1 MRYTALALCLITA
14 APLAAQDTPDQG
26 VIAEFLQ
33 TRLSGAGRS
42 VEIFGFEGA
51 LSSKATIERLTIA
64 DDTGVWL
71 TAEGLILD
79 WNRGALLRGSV
90 DISDLSATRIEVTRR
105 PITSPDTALP
115 TAEATPFALPDLPVS
130 IEVDRLL
137 INQLSLGA
145 DILGQ
150 SVLAQLEGTT
160 ALTGGAGQ
168 ATLSLRRLDGKTG
181 TILLNGQYD
190 NATTALSV
198 DLSMSESAD
207 GIAANMLGLPD
218 KPSVD
223 FGITATGTLSNLA
236 ATIDLDTDGADRVA
250 GTLDLNTDE
259 LGTASFAADVIGDIS
274 TLVVPEYR
282 PFFGTDTAI
291 VARGT
296 RTASGILSLEQFDI
310 TSAQL
315 SLAGAVD
322 LDAEGWPE
330 RIDITGR
337 IAGDGPVTL
346 PFGDA
351 ITVEGATVEAQFD
364 AALSPDWTAQITAT
378 NTNAPTIAIGDL
390 GLTAQGRIAPDAS
403 AFDGAITLTAQ
414 GIDWR
419 DELVADAVGDSLS
432 GRFDIDFTAGTPL
445 HLRDIALTGPDTTLT
460 GSMTVDTAAQEPKVT
475 LDLTAAAGNLSRFAG
490 VIGQPIAGDADIQLV
505 GQVQPLSGQFD
516 LNLTAAAETLTT
528 GYAQVD
534 AFTIDGAD
542 IRGRFTRDTQG
553 SRIEGLRAATG
564 GATLSGDIAL
574 TSGDSHAQITAD
586 ISDLTRVDPS
596 LAGDAALTLTATRQ
610 GTGAFDAVLD
620 IVAAQDRAAIT
631 AVSTDGEN
639 TTLQA
644 NVEVAEL
651 GRFNGVTGQSLGGQ
665 IAAEIIGTFHLT
677 DYIGQFDVTANSR
690 DLKAGIDTLDTLLVG
705 NGRLSA
711 TVATGADQLGLR
723 DLTLAFPRL
732 SGSANAAIEGG
743 SGQGSFDLRIADIAV
758 IAPDFSG
765 PLSATGSAQMA
776 NDGTIAFD
784 ANATGPGGF
793 SVVSAGTVIEGAV
806 ALRGSGSAPLGL
818 LNDIV
823 APRRLGGMARFNL
836 SLDGALALS
845 NLAGQITLDGGT
857 LSAPTLNQSLNDVV
871 ANIGL
876 SNGTAQ
882 IDATANSAGGGQIA
896 LVGGLGLA
904 TFDADMRITANRLG
918 LRDPSLYQTTLNA
931 DATING
937 PITGGALIAGQIT
950 LNDTE
955 VRVPSSDISTLGTL
969 PDVTHINAESAV
981 LQTLDRAG
989 LLETTA
995 ATGGRSR
1002 PFALNLTVSAPS
1014 RIFVRGRGLDA
1025 ELGGQLNIGGDTAN
1039 VITTGQFELIRGRL
1053 DILQQRFDLT
1063 EGSAIIQGDLI
1074 PTLNLAAETETE
1086 TGTIVTIALTG
1097 PADSPEVTF
1106 SSSPELPQDE
1116 VLAQL
1121 LFGRDISSISAI
1133 QAIQLANAV
1142 NTLAGRGG
1150 DGLISDIRRAIDV
1163 DDLDI
1168 TTDDTGNAAVRAGK
1182 YIGEN
1187 VYTDVTVTTDGQT
1200 EINLNLDLTDDVTAK
1215 GSFGADGE
1223 TSLGIFFERDY

>member
-1 MRYTALALCLITA
+1 MRHTALALCLITA

-71 TAEGLILD
+71 TAEGLTLD
-79 WNRGALLRGSV
+79 WNRAALLRGEV
-90 DISDLSATRIEVTRR
+90 DISDLSATRIDVSRR
-105 PITSPDTALP
+105 PVTSADTALP

-137 INQLSLGA
+137 INQLSLGT

-160 ALTGGAGQ
+160 TLAGGAGQ
-168 ATLSLRRLDGKTG
+168 AALNLRRLDGKTG
-181 TILLNGQYD
+181 SILLNGQYD
-190 NATTALSV
+190 NATTALAL

-207 GIAANMLGLPD
+207 GIAANMLGLPGT
-218 KPSVD
+218 PSVD
-223 FGITATGTLSNLA
+223 FSVTATGTLSNLA

-250 GTLDLNTDE
+250 GTVDLSTDE
-259 LGTASFAADVIGDIS
+259 FGTTSFEADVSGDIS
-274 TLVVPEYR
+274 TLVVAEYR

-296 RTASGILSLEQFDI
+296 RTADGILSLGQFDI

-322 LDAEGWPE
+322 LDAQGWPE

-351 ITVEGATVEAQFD
+351 ITVEGATLEAQFD
-364 AALSPDWTAQITAT
+364 AAQSPDWTAQITAT
-378 NTNAPTIAIGDL
+378 NTDAPTIAIGDL

-403 AFDGAITLTAQ
+403 AFDGAITVVAN

-419 DELVADAVGDSLS
+419 DDVISDAVGDSLS
-432 GRFDIDFTAGTPL
+432 GRFDVDFTQGTPL
-445 HLRDIALTGPDTTLT
+445 SLRDIALTGPDTTLT
-460 GSMTVDTAAQEPKVT
+460 GTVTVDTSAQEPVVT
-475 LDLTAAAGNLSRFAG
+475 LDLTAAADKLSRFAG
-490 VIGQPIAGDADIQLV
+490 LIGQPIAGDADIQLT

-516 LNLTAAAETLTT
+516 LNLTAAAGTLAT

-534 AFTIDGAD
+534 AFTVDGAD
-542 IRGRFTRDTQG
+542 IRGRFARDTQG
-553 SRIEGLRAATG
+553 SRIEGLSAATG
-564 GATLSGDIAL
+564 GATLSGDITL
-574 TSGDSHAQITAD
+574 TSGDSRAEITAD
-586 ISDLTRVDPS
+586 ISDLSRVDPS
-596 LAGDAALTLTATRQ
+596 LSGNAALILTATRQ

-620 IVAAQDRAAIT
+620 ITSAQDSAAIT
-631 AVSTDGEN
+631 AASDDGEN
-639 TTLQA
+639 ATLQA
-644 NVEVAEL
+644 RIAVANL
-651 GRFNGVTGQSLGGQ
+651 ARFNGVTGRALGGQ
-665 IAAEIIGTFHLT
+665 IDTQVDGTFHLT
-677 DYIGQFDVTANSR
+677 DYIGQFDVTATSR
-690 DLKAGIDTLDTLLVG
+690 DLAAGIDTLDTLLVG

-711 TVATGADQLGLR
+711 TVTTGPDQLGLN
-723 DLTLAFPRL
+723 DLTLTFPRL
-732 SGSANAAIEGG
+732 SGSADAALDNG
-743 SGQGSFDLRIADIAV
+743 SGQGSFDLRITDMSV

-765 PLSATGSAQMA
+765 PLSASGSAQIA
-776 NDGTIAFD
+776 QDGTIAFD
-784 ANATGPGGF
+784 TNATGPGGLT
-793 SVVSAGTVIEGAV
+793 VVSAGTLVEGAV

-836 SLDGALALS
+836 SLDGALTLS

-857 LSAPTLNQSLNDVV
+857 LSAPTLNQSLSDVV
-871 ANIGL
+871 ANVGI

-882 IDATANSAGGGQIA
+882 IDATANSGGGGQIS
-896 LVGGLGLA
+896 LVGGLGL
-904 TFDADMRITANRLG
+904 TGFDADMRLTATRLG

-937 PITGGALIAGQIT
+937 PLTGGALIAGQIT

-969 PDVTHINAESAV
+969 PDVTHINASNAV

-989 LLETTA
+989 LLETTTA
-995 ATGGRSR
+995 SGSSSR

-1025 ELGGQLNIGGDTAN
+1025 ELGGQLTIGGDTTN

-1074 PTLNLAAETETE
+1074 PTLNLAAQTETE

-1150 DGLISDIRRAIDV
+1150 DGLISDIRQAIDV

-1168 TTDDTGNAAVRAGK
+1168 TTDDAGNAAVRAGK